1 MMAVVPA
8 SSSAQTPGSQ
18 PTGGRVPAAFSMP
31 PGPGVGTSATSSS
44 SARTPGSQPTGGR
57 VGAALSM
64 PPGAGVGQGSML
76 SEGALPND
84 ISDEVRKELL
94 RILPGLLREMLP
106 RLLKEAVKAVENPSA
121 TDISL

>member
-1 MMAVVPA
+1 M
-8 SSSAQTPGSQ
+8 G
-18 PTGGRVPAAFSMP
+18 AALSMP